1 METVQSQLAMGK
13 FDVSQN
19 SVFENLKIK
28 PVFKMGLKKRGNI
41 LYA

>member
-1 METVQSQLAMGK
+1 METVQSQLVLGK

-28 PVFKMGLKKRGNI
+28 PVSKMGLKKRGNR